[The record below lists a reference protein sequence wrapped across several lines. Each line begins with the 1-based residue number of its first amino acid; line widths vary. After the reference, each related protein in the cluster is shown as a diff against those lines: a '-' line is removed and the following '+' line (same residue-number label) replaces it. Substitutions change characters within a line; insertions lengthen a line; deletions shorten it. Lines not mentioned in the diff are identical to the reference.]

1 MSGGY
6 LLFSAPNLKN
16 TYIKHVSIADQQ
28 PFVDLADAMLALNKD
43 LQEKRARFLHRLQ
56 DNMPEIK
63 INGALETF
71 YTLDFAGF
79 VAELKKQKIKLTL
92 VQQDEWEEYFNAYKT
107 ECLSIK
113 TEIEN
118 TDKEIDQMVYELYGL
133 SEDEVKVVEGNTK

>member
-16 TYIKHVSIADQQ
+16 TYIKRIPLFDQQ
-28 PFVDLADAMLALNKD
+28 PFIELADKMLTLNKD
-43 LQEKRARFLHRLQ
+43 LQAKRARFLRRLQ
-56 DNMPEIK
+56 DNLLEVK
-63 INGALETF
+63 ITGTLETF
-71 YTLDFAGF
+71 DDLDFTGF

-92 VQQDEWEEYFNAYKT
+92 VQQDEWEEYFNAYTT

-118 TDKEIDQMVYELYGL
+118 TDKEIDKMVYELYGL
-133 SEDEVKVVEGNTK
+133 SEDEVKVVEGK